1 MEIINVR
8 NVEFKKFLT
17 PKQLKKRMELSLIGS
32 GIAGLLPLFQNNTEI
47 ASVVGLTAGLLYH
60 RHVKEKLEKTRI
72 GHGGKVYFRIG
83 KDEIG
88 RDVEITDFY
97 FHRHM
102 LVVGGTGMGKTSLYR
117 VILRQVL
124 QKRFGV
130 IYINFKAEDEDFFNL
145 YGIAKETGVAED
157 LIIINFSPSARET
170 GETGTYSP
178 LATLKSPQEIADFFF
193 NLLAPAKGDME
204 YWQGRGRNLM
214 SASARTFVY
223 MRDIEKK
230 PASLKLLLDSFEV
243 VNMLKVMKSQD
254 CPEDYRKWIEI
265 YLQDLDP
272 SGRLRSGDMR
282 AFTPEMQNQHGYA
295 IQQWKEALMDISLRY
310 AHIFDTAKP
319 DLDFKDALKSSR
331 LVYVHMPALA
341 LPNKTK
347 EALGRLILAGLKT
360 ATGVM
365 LGEKLFGEV
374 ETLRKEKKKE
384 KPKNP
389 FLILIDEHGTA
400 PITGIDDFIR
410 QIRSLGGGSI
420 IADQN
425 WDGIKQTFGDA
436 YLNTLLGN
444 SLTKIIMNVEG
455 SEAVMKYLESRIPK
469 IKTVIPTYKIQD
481 GFLVKGET
489 ANLQEEP
496 IVKMD
501 EITKLGAGEGYVI
514 QKENIVKCKFDF
526 YVPKLP
532 EKIELFLFNREK
544 FDWSNLLK
552 EIKETDLKVEEK
564 VEQVEIPEVEEEEE
578 TTGGGIMTLKRFKL
592 QFIDMVSEGKT
603 EDEIMAFFGDFM
615 ENFLNNLETDNVKYV
630 EKILEEIG
638 EVVLK
643 YIAKLRN
650 TQLKVKGSYFKEL
663 LAFYN
668 ARKFLERRESD
679 DKESKPAGSNG

>member
-1 MEIINVR
+1 METINVR
-8 NVEFKKFLT
+8 KVEFKKFLT
-17 PKQLKKRMELSLIGS
+17 PKQLKQRMELSLVAS
-32 GIAGLLPLFQNNTEI
+32 GVAGILPLIYQNTEI
-47 ASVVGLTAGLLYH
+47 ASVVGVIGGLLYH
-60 RHVKEKLEKTRI
+60 RNIKEKLERTRI
-72 GHGGKVYFRIG
+72 GYGGKVYFRIG

-124 QKRFGV
+124 RKRFGV

-145 YGIAKETGVAED
+145 YSIAKEEGIAED
-157 LIIINFSPSARET
+157 LIIVNFAPSARYT
-170 GETGTYSP
+170 LETGTYSP
-178 LATLKSPQEIADFFF
+178 LATLQSPQEIADFFF

-214 SASARTFVY
+214 SAASRTFVY
-223 MRDIEKK
+223 MRDVEKK

-243 VNMLKVMKSQD
+243 PNMLRIMKSPD
-254 CPEDYRKWIEI
+254 CPEDFRNWIEV

-272 SGRLRSGDMR
+272 SGRLRNGDMR

-310 AHIFDTAKP
+310 SHIFDTNKP

-331 LVYVHMPALA
+331 LVYIHMPALA

-365 LGEKLFGEV
+365 LGERLFGEV
-374 ETLRKEKKKE
+374 EELRKEKKKE

-469 IKTVIPTYKIQD
+469 VKTVIPSYKIQD
-481 GFLVKGET
+481 GFLIKGDS

-496 IVKMD
+496 LVKMD

-514 QKENIVKCKFDF
+514 QKENIIKCKFDF

-532 EKIELFLFNREK
+532 KRIDLFLFNRER
-544 FDWSNLLK
+544 FNYEELK
-552 EIKETDLKVEEK
+552 KILQETDLKIEET
-564 VEQVEIPEVEEEEE
+564 VEQVEIPPQVEEEEE
-578 TTGGGIMTLKRFKL
+578 ETEGGGLMTLKRFRI
-592 QFIDMVSEGKT
+592 QFLEMIEENRSE
-603 EDEIMAFFGDFM
+603 EEILTFFGDFI
-615 ENFLNNLETDNVKYV
+615 ENFLSNLEIENTKYV
-630 EKILEEIG
+630 EKTLEDISEKI
-638 EVVLK
+638 LK
-643 YIAKLRN
+643 YLAKQRG
-650 TQLKVKGSYFKEL
+650 TKFKARGSYFKEL
-663 LAFYN
+663 LGLYKL
-668 ARKFLERRESD
+668 RKYVGADNEESRPERVSD
-679 DKESKPAGSNG
+679 R